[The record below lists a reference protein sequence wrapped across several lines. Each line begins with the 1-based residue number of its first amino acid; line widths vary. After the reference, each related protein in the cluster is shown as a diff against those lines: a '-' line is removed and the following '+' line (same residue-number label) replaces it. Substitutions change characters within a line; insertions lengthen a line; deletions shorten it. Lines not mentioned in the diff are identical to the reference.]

1 MKPLATSRKTASSPS
16 PERWEKVAIFTFGV
30 VFLGLLLYIATSQNL
45 SGRAY
50 EIVRIVIALAAA
62 GIGSAIPG
70 FLHVRIN
77 SAIRASGALAL
88 FVVVYFFSPPP
99 APVDP
104 TPTTP
109 QDTSIPDPQISPD
122 QAVASWFSLIDLW
135 RYENSWH
142 IGAESMKSALPLSN
156 FVQVYEAQHRGLGA
170 VTQRTPYGI
179 SKALELPNGQRGNF
193 RIFTYLTDY
202 SSGARCFEMLVL
214 TAEKGE
220 WKVLSHQ
227 VAPHSIAMAAPNN
240 NPT

>member
-1 MKPLATSRKTASSPS
+1 MTPPVAARKSTPVLPAA
-16 PERWEKVAIFTFGV
+16 RWERIAIFVFGV
-30 VFLGLLLYIATSQNL
+30 VFLGVLLYIATSQNL
-45 SGRAY
+45 TGRAY

-77 SAIRASGALAL
+77 GAIRASGALAL

-104 TPTTP
+104 APVEP
-109 QDTSIPDPQISPD
+109 ANLSVPDPETSPD
-122 QAVASWFSLIDLW
+122 QAVTSWFSLIDLW
-135 RYENSWH
+135 RYESSWQS
-142 IGAESMKSALPLSN
+142 GAQAMKSALPLNN

-170 VTQRTPYGI
+170 VIRRTPYGI
-179 SKALELPNGQRGNF
+179 SKAVELPNGQRGNF

-202 SSGARCFEMLVL
+202 SSGARYFEMLVL
-214 TAEKGE
+214 MAEQGD

-227 VAPHSIAMAAPNN
+227 VSPHSIPMAAPANN
-240 NPT
+240 VP